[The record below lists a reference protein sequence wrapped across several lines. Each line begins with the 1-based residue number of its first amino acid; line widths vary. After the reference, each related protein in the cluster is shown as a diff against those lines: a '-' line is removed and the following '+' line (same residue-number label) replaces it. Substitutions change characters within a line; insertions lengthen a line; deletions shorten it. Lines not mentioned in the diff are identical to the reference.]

1 VLQLAIHRKPDWLP
15 PTPVS
20 LQTGQIVMGNKD
32 LSWAAAAKKDSIF
45 RNFGPENPKNMV
57 INNQS

>member
-1 VLQLAIHRKPDWLP
+1 LASTDALFLYKPVNP
-15 PTPVS
+15 S
-20 LQTGQIVMGNKD
+20 R
-32 LSWAAAAKKDSIF
+32 AAAKKDSLF